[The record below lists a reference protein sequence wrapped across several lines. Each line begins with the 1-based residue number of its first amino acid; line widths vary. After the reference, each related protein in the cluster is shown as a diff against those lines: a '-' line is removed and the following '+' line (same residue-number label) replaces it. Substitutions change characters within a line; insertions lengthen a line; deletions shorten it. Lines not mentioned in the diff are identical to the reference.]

1 MIQQYTLSSGPCVPQ
16 HVQSF
21 TRCENN
27 LGSVSWAKSDG
38 AESYLAIAVGQDGHT
53 HMCPT
58 NTTSCTWD
66 DLHCGER
73 YTIHVVANDYLC
85 SSMPSNSTS
94 IRMGKQALTLCE
106 HVEFLWGDFCR
117 PNMKMNKTKEN
128 FKNGIGNFA
137 QS

>member
-1 MIQQYTLSSGPCVPQ
+1 MTDVVNSNFMMMQQHTFSSGPCVPE

-21 TRCENN
+21 THCENN

-38 AESYLAIAVGQDGHT
+38 AESYMAIAVGQDGHT

-58 NTTSCTWD
+58 NTTNCTWD
-66 DLHCGER
+66 DLHCGKQ

-94 IRMGKQALTLCE
+94 IRMGKQAFILYITRNQTSLE
-106 HVEFLWGDFCR
+106 R
-117 PNMKMNKTKEN
+117 
-128 FKNGIGNFA
+128 
-137 QS
+137 